1 MFRFIYMIL
10 ETIIQLK
17 WMFKSLLQHYTIV
30 SGSILAIVVIML
42 TFTGSEAEHTTL
54 HLWTG
59 GRSLCDVRILR
70 NQRVCLDKIR
80 RGDGHLALKRWANL
94 ASIKQIDQT
103 IRMVIRL
110 TSNLTATEKYYH
122 IPWIL
127 NQLYCYPRLIGR
139 AMDTFCKDFG
149 RNWSR

>member
-30 SGSILAIVVIML
+30 SGSRLAIVVIML

-80 RGDGHLALKRWANL
+80 RGDGHLGPEEVGKPGIYKANRPDNKNGNTPNLKPYRY
-94 ASIKQIDQT
+94 
-103 IRMVIRL
+103 R
-110 TSNLTATEKYYH
+110 E
-122 IPWIL
+122 IL
-127 NQLYCYPRLIGR
+127 PYTLNTKSAILLPSTYRPSYGYFL
-139 AMDTFCKDFG
+139 
-149 RNWSR
+149 